1 MAEHVAEHDRAGVV
15 ALQPRD
21 IVVIFEDGGGDQT
34 AERLVR
40 GESEL
45 QCLDQRV
52 ERELA
57 LALVVER
64 S

>member
-15 ALQPRD
+15 ALQPRGF
-21 IVVIFEDGGGDQT
+21 VFQDGGGHHA

-45 QCLDQRV
+45 QRLDERV
-52 ERELA
+52 ERELGGGG
-57 LALVVER
+57 VVER